1 MIKIILVDDEPK
13 AIKSLEW
20 EIANFCQGVEVMATF
35 TKPNEAIAYLQ
46 NNNPDCVFLDVEMPE
61 MDGFKFLDYFK
72 NRTFRVVFITAYN
85 QYAIKAIKE
94 NAMDYL
100 LKPIDSDDLVLT
112 IEKIKA
118 DKLNTRTYDALEER
132 LSANTKKRIA
142 IPTEGKLIFVNTENI
157 LYCNSDGN
165 YSKIHMVDKKPLF
178 VSKKLKEIVSILPD
192 DDFFRV
198 HNSYVINLK
207 KVNEYLKTD
216 GYVILDNHK
225 KIPVSRSRKL
235 AFLDKI

>member
-46 NNNPDCVFLDVEMPE
+46 KNNPDCVFLDVEMPE

-165 YSKIHMVDKKPLF
+165 YCKIHMVDKKPLF